1 MLQRKNLDF
10 KEVSMPRQE
19 EAVPENPQAQEF
31 KRRMLAWPNP
41 VEFVNNMYGC
51 HPNHDDQDY
60 FESVFGK

>member
-10 KEVSMPRQE
+10 KEGSTRRQE
-19 EAVPENPQAQEF
+19 EAVPENPRALEC

-51 HPNHDDQDY
+51 HPKHDDQDY
-60 FESVFGK
+60 FEVVFGK